1 LAVIGAVVA
10 VAVGVAAYLVGIRP
24 GANDNMGAVAA
35 VIAVPTSHAV
45 AELEKQRQQLI
56 AMSAASKS
64 LNLVGTPRLASR
76 QVSPPSS
83 GPGGGSSSATTG
95 PPAAPPNPGTA
106 QSIAWNMMGSFGFPP
121 QSYFSC
127 LNNIWTRESG
137 WLYNAENPSGA
148 YGIPQ
153 ALPGSK
159 MASAGSDW
167 MTNPATQIR
176 WGLGYIKDVY
186 GNPCSAWAFWQGHS
200 YY

>member
-10 VAVGVAAYLVGIRP
+10 IAVGVAAYVVVIRP
-24 GANDNMGAVAA
+24 NSNGDTGAVAA
-35 VIAVPTSHAV
+35 MIAVPTSHAV

-56 AMSAASKS
+56 AMSAASQT
-64 LNLVGTPRLASR
+64 LRLVGTPKLASR
-76 QVSPPSS
+76 QASRLS
-83 GPGGGSSSATTG
+83 GSGNSGSTGGGPVG
-95 PPAAPPNPGTA
+95 PPPNPGTA
-106 QSIAWNMMGSFGFPP
+106 QRIAWNMMGSFGFPP
-121 QSYFSC
+121 QTYFSC

-137 WLYNAENPSGA
+137 WVYNAENPSGA

-167 MTNPATQIR
+167 LTNPATQIK
-176 WGLGYIKDVY
+176 WGLGYIKSTY
-186 GNPCSAWAFWQGHS
+186 GDPCSAWAFWQGHN